1 MLRKLLVLGAAG
13 AALYGVGAGWFGTRI
28 DEGTPQGKALPES
41 VVRQEAARR
50 MAAARDV
57 GAPTDR
63 QILFGDFHVHTTF
76 SNDAFVMSLPV
87 MQGSGMHPPAD
98 ACDYVRYCS
107 GLDFWSIN
115 DHAISLDTQRWRDT
129 RDAIQQC
136 NALTSADDPDVVSFL
151 GFEWTQANS
160 DDRRTHWGHKNV
172 IYRDTSDAQTP
183 PRPIYARLPGLGP
196 ESFNPPLLSRIL
208 NVGSSG
214 LYTGEW
220 FYPLQHNRFMREMEA
235 MRDCPDDVDTK
246 DLPPDCRE
254 AAEDPATL
262 FRKLDESGLASIV
275 IPHGNTWGLY
285 TPPGSTWDKQL
296 KGNLH
301 DPDRQF
307 LVEVFS
313 GHGNSEE
320 YRDWRAIDYDEN
332 GNPSCP
338 PIRRNYVPGCQR
350 AAQIIHR
357 RCTAAGESAQEC
369 DRRADEARQNYVATT
384 NGHRTVPGVTAGD
397 WLDSNQCTDCFQPS
411 YGYRP
416 GGASQYALAIGN
428 FDEGAQPRRF
438 RFGFMASSDN
448 HSAKPGTGYKEYGRI
463 ENTEAMG
470 PVNEDIEAFVR
481 GGLGHY
487 LGRTEEAAPR
497 SRPFTPASNPQQDG
511 YPRWERAAGFLY
523 TGGLVAVHS
532 DTRRRGDIWNA
543 LHRKQVYGTS
553 GDRILLWFDLLNGQE
568 NGQPAALPMGSESRQ
583 TDAPRF
589 RVRAVG
595 AFKQEPGCPEHAVQ
609 ALGAARLEQLCGG
622 ECYNPSTERKRITRI
637 EVIRIR
643 PQVQAGEPV
652 RDLVEDVWR
661 TLPCQDNGLGCVAE
675 FSDPDFA
682 MHRRDTVYYVR
693 AIEEPSAAVNGD
705 PLRCEYDERGQCVKV
720 NLCYG
725 SYRTGRDDDC
735 LSEVEERAWSSPIF
749 VDYGA

>member
-1 MLRKLLVLGAAG
+1 MRGVLIAAVALTG
-13 AALYGVGAGWFGTRI
+13 LYGAGAGWFGSRI
-28 DEGTPQGKALPES
+28 DEGAPQGESLPEQ
-41 VVRQEAARR
+41 VVARGAEQVRNAANNVG
-50 MAAARDV
+50 AAA
-57 GAPTDR
+57 GQ

-129 RDAIQQC
+129 RDAVQQC
-136 NALTSADDPDVVSFL
+136 NALTNPENPDVVTFL

-172 IYRDTSDAQTP
+172 IYRDVEDDKTP

-196 ESFNPPLLSRIL
+196 ESFNPPLLSRVL
-208 NVGSSG
+208 NVASSG
-214 LYTGEW
+214 FYTGEW

-235 MRDCPDDVDTK
+235 MEDCPDDVHTR
-246 DLPPDCRE
+246 DLPMNCRE

-262 FRKLDESGLASIV
+262 FRKLDESGLASVV

-296 KGNLH
+296 KGKLH

-332 GNPSCP
+332 GVPSCP
-338 PIRRNYVPGCQR
+338 PIQENYVPACQR
-350 AAQIIHR
+350 AAQIIQQ
-357 RCTAAGESAQEC
+357 RCAAAGASAEEC
-369 DRRADEARQNYVATT
+369 GRRAEQARRHYIATT
-384 NGHRTVPGVTAGD
+384 NGHRTVPGVTAED
-397 WLDSNQCTDCFQPS
+397 WLDADQCTDCFLPS

-416 GGASQYALAIGN
+416 GGASQYALAISN
-428 FDEGAQPRRF
+428 FDEGGTPRRF

-448 HSAKPGTGYKEYGRI
+448 HSARPGTGYKEFGRL

-470 PVNEDIEAFVR
+470 PANEDIEAFVR
-481 GGLGHY
+481 GGIASYAGV
-487 LGRTEEAAPR
+487 TEDPAPR
-497 SRPFTPASNPQQDG
+497 SRPFEPASNPQRDS
-511 YPRWERAAGFLY
+511 YPRWERTAGFLY
-523 TGGLVAVHS
+523 TGGLIAVHS
-532 DTRRRGDIWNA
+532 ESRQRGDIWNA

-568 NGQPAALPMGSESRQ
+568 VGRRGALPMGSSSLQ
-583 TDAPRF
+583 TERPRF

-595 AFKQEPGCPEHAVQ
+595 AFKQLPGCPEHATA
-609 ALGAARLEQLCGG
+609 ALSAERLERLCGG
-622 ECYNPSTERKRITRI
+622 ECYNPSNERKRITRV

-643 PQVQAGEPV
+643 PQEHRGEPV
-652 RDLVEDVWR
+652 RDLIEDVWK
-661 TLPCQDNGLGCVAE
+661 TLPCNDQGQGCVVE
-675 FSDPDFA
+675 FEDPDFELR
-682 MHRRDTVYYVR
+682 RRDTVYYVR

-705 PLRCEYDERGQCVKV
+705 PLRCEYDEQGQCVKV
-720 NLCYG
+720 KLCYG
-725 SYRTGRDDDC
+725 SHKTGRDDDC
-735 LSEVEERAWSSPIF
+735 LSEIEERAWSSPIF